1 MWHKAIFLMLAS
13 AIALSAVEKLPSY
26 KGSMRIPVDLYTTD
40 GVRLKKGHYELEVK
54 GQEPHRVLVFSLGDK
69 VSAEV
74 AELTQEDPLPQT
86 PEIPVVGT
94 HLLRSTAVPLATAK
108 ERQFSQTGKPR
119 YQEEKHDW
127 KGTMRVYQSRQERVV
142 FFIFQER
149 QRPGEWRS
157 SHFRL
162 LLSPKQ

>member
-1 MWHKAIFLMLAS
+1 M
-13 AIALSAVEKLPSY
+13 ALSTAEKLPSY

-40 GVRLKKGHYELEVK
+40 GTRLEKGRYELEVK
-54 GQEPHRVLVFSLGDK
+54 GQEPHRVLVLSLGDK
-69 VSAEV
+69 VSSEV
-74 AELTQEDPLPQT
+74 TELTQEDPALQT
-86 PEIPVVGT
+86 ATIPVVGT

-127 KGTMRVYQSRQERVV
+127 KGTMRVYESRQERVV

-162 LLSPKQ
+162 LLSPNK